1 MFELKGIYIFLK
13 VLSQWERKEERN
25 IFLIHRSASAS
36 SLHLKKVSL
45 NQTFQI
51 KPYRIQNSEA
61 TQVYESMMKM
71 VGKNFC
77 TNDSSRPKA
86 FNGKG
91 FAFHMR
97 RPQSSSSSSSTWA
110 SFSLR
115 TLKKERFNLINGYS
129 YIALSVLM
137 MQTLN

>member
-1 MFELKGIYIFLK
+1 MHFAWQKQTLYSNLIWHA
-13 VLSQWERKEERN
+13 VWRKQSH
-25 IFLIHRSASAS
+25 I
-36 SLHLKKVSL
+36 
-45 NQTFQI
+45 
-51 KPYRIQNSEA
+51 
-61 TQVYESMMKM
+61 YESMMKM

-110 SFSLR
+110 SLSLSEAAAAAASR
-115 TLKKERFNLINGYS
+115 LVLRLVEAAIDVAVVVDDMTVVA
-129 YIALSVLM
+129 ALGGGTGGFGAEVFRLF
-137 MQTLN
+137 LFL

>member
-1 MFELKGIYIFLK
+1 
-13 VLSQWERKEERN
+13 
-25 IFLIHRSASAS
+25 
-36 SLHLKKVSL
+36 
-45 NQTFQI
+45 
-51 KPYRIQNSEA
+51 
-61 TQVYESMMKM
+61 MKM

-115 TLKKERFNLINGYS
+115 TFS
-129 YIALSVLM
+129 LSVAAAASLLVLRLLEAAVEAVGVVVADDIPVEFARGGGAGGIG
-137 MQTLN
+137 TEVFRLFLFL

>member
-1 MFELKGIYIFLK
+1 
-13 VLSQWERKEERN
+13 
-25 IFLIHRSASAS
+25 
-36 SLHLKKVSL
+36 
-45 NQTFQI
+45 
-51 KPYRIQNSEA
+51 
-61 TQVYESMMKM
+61 MMKM

-110 SFSLR
+110 SFSLK
-115 TLKKERFNLINGYS
+115 TLKKERFTLIKAYLFMLLMYVFFFSERQHYNLFHSFRLIRCLE
-129 YIALSVLM
+129 LSLPFTCLFTFGKFWNLLELSF
-137 MQTLN
+137 TLNVISGFF